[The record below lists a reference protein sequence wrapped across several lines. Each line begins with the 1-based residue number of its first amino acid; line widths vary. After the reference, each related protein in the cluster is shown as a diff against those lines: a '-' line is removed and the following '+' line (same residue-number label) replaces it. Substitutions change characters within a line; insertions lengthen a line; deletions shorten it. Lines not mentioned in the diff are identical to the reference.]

1 MNDESFDVD
10 DLDGDDSEPDLD
22 VHGVSQLLGTP
33 LPQTQET
40 QGFNRLLV

>member
-10 DLDGDDSEPDLD
+10 DSEPNLD

-33 LPQTQET
+33 LPQTQEM